1 MGCLI
6 GRANRL
12 QTGEDQAGRAA
23 AQLKGKPM
31 SEKTS
36 ATSPEKVAEIHEALI
51 FAMVTIAAVD
61 REISD
66 NELQRIGRIVSNL
79 PVFRDFNTDSLV
91 QTAEACGNMLSG
103 EDGLEKVLHKIGTA
117 IPHRLRET
125 TYALAVEIAAADLS
139 VSQEEARFL
148 ELLADRLELD
158 QLNTVA
164 IERGARARHVV
175 I

>member
-1 MGCLI
+1 M
-6 GRANRL
+6 
-12 QTGEDQAGRAA
+12 T
-23 AQLKGKPM
+23 
-31 SEKTS
+31 EKKF
-36 ATSPEKVAEIHEALI
+36 AISPDKVTEVHEALV

-79 PVFRDFNTDSLV
+79 PVFRDFDLESLV

-103 EDGLEKVLHKIGTA
+103 DDGLDRVLDKIADA
-117 IPHRLRET
+117 IPPRLRET
-125 TYALAVEIAAADLS
+125 AYALAVEIAAADLS

-148 ELLADRLELD
+148 EMLADRLDLD

>member
-1 MGCLI
+1 
-6 GRANRL
+6 
-12 QTGEDQAGRAA
+12 
-23 AQLKGKPM
+23 M

-79 PVFRDFNTDSLV
+79 PVFRDFDLDSLV
-91 QTAEACGNMLSG
+91 HTAEACGNVLSG
-103 EDGLEKVLHKIGTA
+103 DDGLEKVLEKIGHA
-117 IPHRLRET
+117 IPPRLRET
-125 TYALAVEIAAADLS
+125 AYALAVEIAAADLS
-139 VSQEEARFL
+139 VSQEESRFL
-148 ELLADRLELD
+148 EMLADRLELD
-158 QLNTVA
+158 KLNTVA
-164 IERGARARHVV
+164 IERGARARHRV

>member
-1 MGCLI
+1 M
-6 GRANRL
+6 
-12 QTGEDQAGRAA
+12 T
-23 AQLKGKPM
+23 
-31 SEKTS
+31 EKKF
-36 ATSPEKVAEIHEALI
+36 AISPEQVAEVHEALV

-66 NELQRIGRIVSNL
+66 NELQRIGRIVSHL
-79 PVFRDFNTDSLV
+79 PVFRDFNPDSLV
-91 QTAEACGNMLSG
+91 HAAEACGNMLSG
-103 EDGLEKVLHKIGTA
+103 DDGLDRVLDKIAHA
-117 IPHRLRET
+117 IPPRLRET
-125 TYALAVEIAAADLS
+125 AYALAVEIAAADLS

-148 ELLADRLELD
+148 EMLADRLELN